1 MMGEREKSG
10 PWKLGI
16 YPRYS
21 EQGASSRLR
30 YYLYRDA
37 LVQAGFAPEFHP
49 LLGDEYLRRL
59 YSGHG
64 KSKKLFLKA
73 LVSRFFRTA
82 ALEENL
88 LVEYELF
95 PFLPAAAELLL
106 IGKRKFVLNFD
117 DLVWEKYRTIPF
129 LKNKYDRLIRRA
141 AGVITANHLLFERAE
156 KLNAN
161 AILVPTVVDLQKY
174 VSPPLL
180 LKKDGFLRA
189 AWIGTPVTYRACFLP
204 FAETFKK
211 LCATFPL
218 EFLVIARADLPVIDG
233 VPMQCVDWDEKDEA
247 GFLASCD
254 LGVMPL
260 VDDDFSRGKSAYKLI
275 QYAAAGLPAVASP
288 VGENARFITHGDNG
302 FLASSPEEW
311 AAALQSLLVPARRKE
326 MADRMRERSFDCSL
340 QKYAPV
346 MTDFLKRSFGR

>member
-1 MMGEREKSG
+1 MGERETSV
-10 PWKLGI
+10 PVKLGI

-37 LVQAGFAPEFHP
+37 LIQAGFAPEFHP

-59 YSGHG
+59 YSGRG
-64 KSKKLFLKA
+64 KPKQLFLKA
-73 LVSRFFRTA
+73 LASRFFRTA
-82 ALEENL
+82 APEENL
-88 LVEYELF
+88 LIEYELF
-95 PFLPAAAELLL
+95 PFLPAAAELFL

-117 DLVWEKYRTIPF
+117 DLVWEKYKSIPF

-141 AGVITANHLLFERAE
+141 AGVITANHLLFERAA

-161 AILVPTVVDLQKY
+161 AILIPTVVDLQKY

-180 LKKDGFLRA
+180 PKKEGFLRA

-218 EFLVIARADLPVIDG
+218 EFLIVARSDLPVIDG
-233 VPMQCVDWDEKDEA
+233 VPMTCVDWSEKDEA

-260 VDDDFSRGKSAYKLI
+260 VDDAFSRGKSAYKLI

-288 VGENARFITHGDNG
+288 VGENARFIREGVNG
-302 FLASSPEEW
+302 FSAVSPEEW
-311 AAALQSLLVPARRKE
+311 LSAVGMLADSGRRTE
-326 MADRMRERSFDCSL
+326 MSHRTRELAFDCSL